1 MNILRITA
9 KSKPEKELELKQ
21 ALKSALDKTKVKFN
35 EVKNCCCKS
44 LFEDNIIHIEQE
56 WETHSSLQEYLIS
69 KEYKYLIG
77 AITVLGNIQEIQEIT
92 TSKTEEIIT

>member
-9 KSKPEKELELKQ
+9 KANPEKELELKQ
-21 ALKSALDKTKVKFN
+21 ALKTGLDKTSLKFT

-56 WETHSSLQEYLIS
+56 WESHSSLEEYLKS

-77 AITVLGNIQEIQEIT
+77 AITVLGNIIEIQEIT
-92 TSKTEEIIT
+92 TSKTEEIIN